1 MYIFYSSY
9 SSNITEV
16 CNLKRVRVCVFLT
29 SHSQTRF
36 WNLLVEIS
44 CVRKSTQ
51 FCDTNIFNLF
61 PKMVIFLSICTQI
74 KFKFLNNV

>member
-1 MYIFYSSY
+1 MTELFFFLSKIAILDCLNYTMYIFYSSY

-36 WNLLVEIS
+36 WNLLVENS
-44 CVRKSTQ
+44 
-51 FCDTNIFNLF
+51 
-61 PKMVIFLSICTQI
+61 
-74 KFKFLNNV
+74 

>member
-1 MYIFYSSY
+1 MTELFFFLSKIAILDCLNYTMYKFYS
-9 SSNITEV
+9 EV

-44 CVRKSTQ
+44 
-51 FCDTNIFNLF
+51 
-61 PKMVIFLSICTQI
+61 
-74 KFKFLNNV
+74 